1 MATKKA
7 RKAKVPYMLK
17 RDDVWYFRIMTPKH
31 LLGKYGGKREFN
43 HALGLDF
50 DAARVEAMKHEQF
63 YKGCFA
69 GGDFPIKREEC
80 TVDDVLKI
88 AAKEGIKQFYTDE
101 ETNAA
106 TARVAVEMLSPSLI
120 AHDRNK
126 TVTDAEVM
134 AFGGILPPM
143 SMTQAFEKYKQ
154 IVADQVVGMSKREE
168 QKKWNSYREAV
179 ERFEAF
185 AKANLNTTDVRK
197 LTKADAIKYKS
208 HLIELVKIGTNR
220 PDGEKVKGSLR
231 SDSANSKIKWLRII
245 LKDVFE
251 VYYPN
256 LDNPFFG
263 VRIKSTGDEVK
274 RASFTEADVLVIR
287 ETLENADCDDVIR
300 AIAAIAENT
309 GATPKEIA
317 LLEPEDIVLDSNIPH
332 IIIRP
337 NAHRRRGA
345 KTKHRHRE
353 IPLIGRALDYARK
366 YPSGFE
372 KYRRENGSEAVGA
385 IINKHIKK
393 VVNKTFY
400 SYRHRIAT
408 LLLNSGYDENQL
420 FTQPSE
426 TMKNSIMGH
435 EGGIQKHYGEG
446 LQLHS
451 LYTALRKALPEYA

>member
-43 HALGLDF
+43 HALGLNF
-50 DAARVEAMKHEQF
+50 DAARQEAMNYEQF

-69 GGDFPIKREEC
+69 RGEFPIKREEC
-80 TVDDVLKI
+80 TTEDVLKI
-88 AAKEGIKQFYTDE
+88 AATEGIKRFYTDE

-143 SMTQAFEKYKQ
+143 SMTQALEKYKE
-154 IVADQVVGMSKREE
+154 IVAEQVVGMTKREQ
-168 QKKWNSYREAV
+168 QKKWNPYREAV

-197 LTKADAIKYKS
+197 LTKADAIQYKN
-208 HLIELVKIGTNR
+208 HLIELVKLGANS
-220 PDGEKVKGSLR
+220 PDGKKVEGALK
-231 SDSANSKIKWLRII
+231 SDSANGKIKWLRII

-251 VYYPN
+251 VHYPN
-256 LDNPFFG
+256 LENPFFG
-263 VRIKSTGDEVK
+263 VRIKSIGDEKK
-274 RASFTEADVLVIR
+274 RPSFTEDEILAIR
-287 ETLENADCDDVIR
+287 ETLESADCDDVIR
-300 AIAAIAENT
+300 AIVAIAENT
-309 GATPKEIA
+309 GATPKELV
-317 LLEPEDIVLDSNIPH
+317 LLDPEDIVLNSNVPH

-337 NAHRRRGA
+337 NSHRRRGA

-366 YPSGFE
+366 YPEGFK
-372 KYRRENGSEAVGA
+372 KYRRENGSEAAGA
-385 IINKHIKK
+385 IVNKHIKK
-393 VVNKTFY
+393 VVKKTFY

-426 TMKNSIMGH
+426 TMKNTIMGH
-435 EGGIQKHYGEG
+435 EGGIQKYYGEG
-446 LQLHS
+446 LHLHN